1 MYAVLTFTAI
11 LTRVHSYI
19 YSQPNSKWAN
29 ISDAPNGM
37 STIVLSLFLARLHS
51 PHFLSRIFAQCR
63 INLTLYTAVL
73 SSIATIFNPAAIAV
87 PAADSE
93 GKNHF
98 IYYVWFSTGLDFGI
112 AAFPSKQIPRKIDS
126 NSISKCVFRF
136 RSATFSH
143 YVVHFKDKF
152 QYAVNWATTAIHLLY

>member
-19 YSQPNSKWAN
+19 YSQPNSKYFWCAKWN
-29 ISDAPNGM
+29 VDSCA
-37 STIVLSLFLARLHS
+37 LSLARSHS
-51 PHFLSRIFAQCR
+51 PHFLSRIFVQCR

-73 SSIATIFNPAAIAV
+73 SSIATIFNPSAIAA

-136 RSATFSH
+136 RSAAFSH
-143 YVVHFKDKF
+143 FVVHFKDKF